1 MITLLGSTGYVGQA
15 FVEEM
20 TNRKIGFHEVGRG
33 LVDYYDLEALVNYI
47 QKFNPSFLINC
58 AGYTG
63 KPNVDACES
72 NKGECWKANVDL
84 PKNIAMACSMM
95 GVPWGHVS
103 SGCIYQGDKG
113 NHKGFTEDDE
123 PNFSFKH
130 KNCSYYSGTKVEGE
144 QMVKFNSDYH
154 YVWRLRIPFNN
165 EDGPRNYLSKMMK
178 YNQLLEAE
186 NSVSHLSDFVK
197 ACLDLYKKKAN
208 YGIYNVVNTGFI
220 TTSFV
225 VEKIKEITGV
235 DKDYVFLKNEEELY
249 QIGAKAPRSSCILD
263 NSKLRNAGVEIRSA
277 EEAIVDSIKN
287 WTPQV

>member
-1 MITLLGSTGYVGQA
+1 MITLLGPTGYVGQA
-15 FVEEM
+15 FAKEM
-20 TNRKIGFHEVGRG
+20 TNRRIGFHEASRS
-33 LVDYYDLEALVNYI
+33 LVNYYDLEALVNYI
-47 QKFNPSFLINC
+47 QRFNPSFIINC

-63 KPNVDACES
+63 KPNVDACED
-72 NKGECWKANVDL
+72 NKRECWKANVDL

-103 SGCIYQGDKG
+103 SGCIFTGDKG
-113 NHKGFTEDDE
+113 NHKGFTEEDE
-123 PNFSFKH
+123 PNFSFKY

-144 QMVKFNSDYH
+144 QMVEFNSDHH

-197 ACLDLYKKKAN
+197 ACLDLYEKKAN

-249 QIGAKAPRSSCILD
+249 QIGARAPRSSCILD
-263 NSKLRNAGVEIRSA
+263 NSKLRNAGVGIRSA